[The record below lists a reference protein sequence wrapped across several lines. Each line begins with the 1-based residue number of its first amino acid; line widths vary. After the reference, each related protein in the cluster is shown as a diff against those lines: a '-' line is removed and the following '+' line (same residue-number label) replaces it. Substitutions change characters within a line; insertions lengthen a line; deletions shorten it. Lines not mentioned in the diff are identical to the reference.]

1 MIYFGHRRTK
11 GLKQMKNDFSEIQSE
26 IDAMQPELVRIRRD
40 LHRHPETGWL
50 EMRTTAILAKELR
63 ALGYEIY
70 TGRAVCK
77 EGARLGLPDAQV
89 LAAHAEQALAQG
101 APEDEL
107 TADVR
112 AGYTGVIAILRCG
125 EGPTVAMRF
134 DIDALPMT
142 ECPQDAHRP
151 TREGFASVNPGM
163 MHACGHDGHA
173 AIGLGVARILM
184 AHRDVLHGTVKLI
197 FQPAEEGV
205 RGAHAIVENGWLDD
219 ADALLASHVA
229 PTGKADDGDV
239 TAGTWG
245 SLATTKYDVAFTGR
259 AAHAGGFPEQG
270 KNALL
275 AAASAALALHAIPRH
290 GGGQSFI
297 NVGTLRAGSGRNVV
311 PDYALMQLEVRGE
324 TTEINQF
331 MMKRT
336 EEICRGAAAMQ
347 GCACEMTVM
356 GMAEGQHSDGQLI
369 ERMGRVIRRDLPN
382 LTLST
387 EQNAK
392 NWGSDDVSVMMNRV
406 QAHGGQA
413 TYMRA
418 MTDMAGAQH
427 TVTFDFDEAVLGR
440 SVAVFCAAAMDLMR
454 EEA

>member
-1 MIYFGHRRTK
+1 
-11 GLKQMKNDFSEIQSE
+11 MKNDFSEIQSE

-239 TAGTWG
+239 TA
-245 SLATTKYDVAFTGR
+245 
-259 AAHAGGFPEQG
+259 
-270 KNALL
+270 
-275 AAASAALALHAIPRH
+275 
-290 GGGQSFI
+290 
-297 NVGTLRAGSGRNVV
+297 
-311 PDYALMQLEVRGE
+311 
-324 TTEINQF
+324 
-331 MMKRT
+331 
-336 EEICRGAAAMQ
+336 RGAAW
-347 GCACEMTVM
+347 
-356 GMAEGQHSDGQLI
+356 
-369 ERMGRVIRRDLPN
+369 RRRNTTWPLPGVRR
-382 LTLST
+382 T
-387 EQNAK
+387 
-392 NWGSDDVSVMMNRV
+392 R
-406 QAHGGQA
+406 
-413 TYMRA
+413 
-418 MTDMAGAQH
+418 
-427 TVTFDFDEAVLGR
+427 
-440 SVAVFCAAAMDLMR
+440 AVFRNRGKTRCWRRPLRRWHCMRFRVTAGDRASSTSAHCAR
-454 EEA
+454 VRGGTSCRITR

>member
-1 MIYFGHRRTK
+1 MIFGNSKR
-11 GLKQMKNDFSEIQSE
+11 N
-26 IDAMQPELVRIRRD
+26 RRD
-40 LHRHPETGWL
+40 AAGFSPHSPRPAPSSGNGLAGD
-50 EMRTTAILAKELR
+50 ADDGDLAKELR

-197 FQPAEEGV
+197 FQ
-205 RGAHAIVENGWLDD
+205 
-219 ADALLASHVA
+219 
-229 PTGKADDGDV
+229 
-239 TAGTWG
+239 
-245 SLATTKYDVAFTGR
+245 
-259 AAHAGGFPEQG
+259 
-270 KNALL
+270 
-275 AAASAALALHAIPRH
+275 
-290 GGGQSFI
+290 
-297 NVGTLRAGSGRNVV
+297 
-311 PDYALMQLEVRGE
+311 
-324 TTEINQF
+324 
-331 MMKRT
+331 
-336 EEICRGAAAMQ
+336 
-347 GCACEMTVM
+347 
-356 GMAEGQHSDGQLI
+356 
-369 ERMGRVIRRDLPN
+369 
-382 LTLST
+382 
-387 EQNAK
+387 
-392 NWGSDDVSVMMNRV
+392 
-406 QAHGGQA
+406 
-413 TYMRA
+413 
-418 MTDMAGAQH
+418 
-427 TVTFDFDEAVLGR
+427 
-440 SVAVFCAAAMDLMR
+440 
-454 EEA
+454 